1 MTARA
6 RRHLIRTLCADLG
19 VSILPFGVGML
30 LRGPGVY
37 LMCID
42 LGDIFPGELTR

>member
-1 MTARA
+1 MNARD
-6 RRHLIRTLCADLG
+6 RRKLVRALCADLG
-19 VSILPFGVGML
+19 ISITPFGVGML

>member
-6 RRHLIRTLCADLG
+6 RRHLIRTLCAELG

-30 LRGPGVY
+30 LRGPAVY
-37 LMCID
+37 LMCTD
-42 LGDIFPGELTR
+42 LGDVVPSELIT